1 MEVYTIRGSWNGT
14 DQLSE
19 LSQARSA
26 KLWYST
32 NCLSICISESQC
44 GSIQIQSKQRNSKV
58 NDTKTGDPD
67 LVHVGRAA
75 RGSAHVVSHVEPRLC
90 ITKA

>member
-1 MEVYTIRGSWNGT
+1 MIWTSSLQSIFFYLNFQKAKMEVYTIRGSWNGT

-32 NCLSICISESQC
+32 ECFICISESQC
-44 GSIQIQSKQRNSKV
+44 GSIQIQSKQR
-58 NDTKTGDPD
+58 T
-67 LVHVGRAA
+67 
-75 RGSAHVVSHVEPRLC
+75 
-90 ITKA
+90 